1 MSTTA
6 AAHTSRATAAAAPAH
21 AHALAPA
28 SAPAPSFVSVPQIA
42 PAQAAAA
49 APTGSRKNPF
59 RTAPTLTRVT
69 GHVLTTAS
77 TPAIMPYAYDAAAL
91 DSSGAVGAEA
101 FAALSLDARLVSK
114 LVGARSAVAGG
125 GGGGGESKGADES
138 AAGGIVRGHLRDG
151 FGLTRPTRVQKL
163 VIPLALAGS
172 SLIVKSETGSGKT
185 LAFLLPIVQ
194 GLLSESSAEGA
205 TGGGR
210 SAGTRA
216 LVIAPTRELAAQ
228 IFGVASRVV
237 QPFPVIVPGLLSGGE
252 KRKSEKAKLRKG
264 CTIIVA
270 TPGRLLDHLQSTASF
285 ICDSH
290 SLQWLV
296 LDEAD
301 RLLDLG
307 FGALQSC
314 GGYVIALTCHSGPP
328 PTLRLPPNQARNSS
342 RS

>member
-1 MSTTA
+1 
-6 AAHTSRATAAAAPAH
+6 
-21 AHALAPA
+21 
-28 SAPAPSFVSVPQIA
+28 
-42 PAQAAAA
+42 
-49 APTGSRKNPF
+49 
-59 RTAPTLTRVT
+59 
-69 GHVLTTAS
+69 
-77 TPAIMPYAYDAAAL
+77 MPYAYDAAAL
-91 DSSGAVGAEA
+91 DSSGAFGAEA

-114 LVGARSAVAGG
+114 LVGVRSAVAGG
-125 GGGGGESKGADES
+125 GGGESKCADDS

-163 VIPLALAGS
+163 VIPLALTGS

-194 GLLSESSAEGA
+194 GLLSESADGA

-228 IFGVASRVV
+228 IFGVVSRLV

-285 ICDSH
+285 VCDSH

-307 FGALQSC
+307 FGAF
-314 GGYVIALTCHSGPP
+314 T
-328 PTLRLPPNQARNSS
+328 S
-342 RS
+342 RAQVGNIL